1 MVAMESQGRQKG
13 GPLAG
18 IRVLDLSGFPPGAYC
33 TVTLADMGADILRV
47 EPIKRANQPIRS
59 GGVGLARGKR
69 SMTLDL
75 RHPRA
80 PEVLMRLA
88 ANTDVVVE
96 DRRPGEL
103 DSLGMGYGRVM
114 PELPSLI
121 WCSVTGW
128 GKTGPNANRP
138 GHDLTFAGHSGLL
151 AALQPELPWHPQF
164 GLTTSLAGL
173 MAAVGV
179 MAAIVERTRTQQG
192 SLVDISLA
200 DVGTWVLS
208 AEDGVLAG
216 TPAGI
221 PVGPDRRQYRCSDG
235 RYVSVAAVEPKS
247 WAALCNGVGLPE
259 LLDREHVDEATA
271 TDQLARIFA
280 SAPAAEWVGR
290 LGPSGTGIGAVNQG
304 PEVVHDPHN
313 LARGTTIRIGRVVVP
328 ANPIH
333 LMRHDGSTVGT
344 ADREPP
350 LAGADTDGA
359 LFDVGYDVS
368 EVAELRALGVV

>member
-1 MVAMESQGRQKG
+1 V
-13 GPLAG
+13 GPVCRRRRFG
-18 IRVLDLSGFPPGAYC
+18 WHSRWYP
-33 TVTLADMGADILRV
+33 
-47 EPIKRANQPIRS
+47 
-59 GGVGLARGKR
+59 VGL
-69 SMTLDL
+69 
-75 RHPRA
+75 
-80 PEVLMRLA
+80 
-88 ANTDVVVE
+88 TDDSTGVV
-96 DRRPGEL
+96 
-103 DSLGMGYGRVM
+103 
-114 PELPSLI
+114 I
-121 WCSVTGW
+121 
-128 GKTGPNANRP
+128 
-138 GHDLTFAGHSGLL
+138 
-151 AALQPELPWHPQF
+151 
-164 GLTTSLAGL
+164 
-173 MAAVGV
+173 
-179 MAAIVERTRTQQG
+179 
-192 SLVDISLA
+192 
-200 DVGTWVLS
+200 
-208 AEDGVLAG
+208 
-216 TPAGI
+216 
-221 PVGPDRRQYRCSDG
+221 G

-359 LFDVGYDVS
+359 LLKSDMTC
-368 EVAELRALGVV
+368 RR